1 MASPVRAASRDQHSA
16 GNGLPGQL
24 LELAAAQ
31 CSALTG
37 SQVRAALGERRLRG
51 ALRSGDIVKLWHGAY
66 AVPRNPRRDG
76 LVPRATAVL
85 SAAEPIPVAT
95 RLTAAELTLG
105 RPVTACL
112 DTAAELH
119 GFSTHRD
126 PDTHVLGAAR
136 STLGALKVHRMP
148 PIRPLQ
154 QRRFAVVDPAETA
167 VRLAAA
173 AANPPRALAVLD
185 AALRSAG
192 ISTGA
197 LAAVATELHL
207 ARIGLVR
214 TLVDIADPRAESPP
228 ESWLRWVCH
237 DAGFPPPNPQFW
249 VQCGNE
255 RWFRL
260 DLAWPGIRLGLEY
273 DGVEFHTGRALTNDR
288 ARLNALAAEGWTV
301 LSVTAPMVWSGRE
314 ALVRQIGH
322 ELRRRGLFGGR
333 T

>member
-1 MASPVRAASRDQHSA
+1 MASPVRAASLDQQPA
-16 GNGLPGQL
+16 GNALPGEL
-24 LELAAAQ
+24 LELTAAPH
-31 CSALTG
+31 SALTG
-37 SQVRAALGERRLRG
+37 QQIRDAVGERWLRRAIRNG
-51 ALRSGDIVKLWHGAY
+51 EIVKLWHGAY
-66 AVPRNPRRDG
+66 AVPRTPGRGALGSGATPR
-76 LVPRATAVL
+76 LPV
-85 SAAEPIPVAT
+85 AEPIPVLT

-105 RPVTACL
+105 RSVTACL

-126 PDTHVLGAAR
+126 PDTHVLGDAR

-154 QRRFAVVDPAETA
+154 QRGFAAVDPAETA

-185 AALRSAG
+185 AALRSA
-192 ISTGA
+192 SSSREM
-197 LAAVATELHL
+197 LAAVADESHL
-207 ARIGLVR
+207 TRIGLVR
-214 TLVDIADPRAESPP
+214 TLVPLADPRAESPP

-237 DAGFPPPNPQFW
+237 DAGFPPPEPQFW
-249 VQCGNE
+249 VQCANE

-260 DLAWPGIRLGLEY
+260 DLAWPRIKVALEY

-288 ARLNALAAEGWTV
+288 IRHNALAAEGWTV

-322 ELRRRGLFGGR
+322 ELRRRGLSSGR